1 MEKNTHFE
9 GNAICLLS
17 DTLYIQCKNQVKCL
31 LGIQWDIEENRT
43 EKTDF
48 NIVILNKRIY
58 VFILFSDYFT
68 QFIFLKNNEPIKMPL
83 MLFKKAVPNLILLS
97 ISILKVKL
105 VII

>member
-31 LGIQWDIEENRT
+31 LGIQRDIEENRT

-48 NIVILNKRIY
+48 NIVILNKRI
-58 VFILFSDYFT
+58 
-68 QFIFLKNNEPIKMPL
+68 
-83 MLFKKAVPNLILLS
+83 
-97 ISILKVKL
+97 
-105 VII
+105 